1 MMRKP
6 TLWTLVITFGLSLTL
21 AFLVLYLWYSQEPP
35 AAQHPPGGSD
45 KCGFWLDNPSNDFCY
60 LLDRETTKTWEEAQ
74 DHCVLL
80 GGNLLSINDSYEQTF
95 VLGLTAVE
103 PIVATS
109 LWLGANTPIGK
120 DGAEWCDG
128 SPITYVHLEAGNPD
142 DDNPGRCLAFIT
154 SSGYWRADACNN
166 KRGFICKKRGNV
178 PSPVLDP
185 EHLPIP
191 SAPKQKS
198 PQDDLLFGKAN
209 LEWKRWDG
217 SLPDNAVS
225 IDNSYTSRVEY
236 ICKVDC
242 HAGVYSPKAGKEV
255 CKYPYRSK
263 VYTNSKFELL
273 VNIDDVEV
281 LEWKSVSHGLVAP
294 NSIQTC
300 VDKFSYVGKNRYGL
314 GEVDVSQKVFKLPWK
329 GSVWTYPEYEVL
341 VMNKDVK
348 EWHLMYVRYETAGVT
363 PSKKVPQEVKQESI
377 PNTSCQTFKEKVTVS
392 SSFVSTLKWEI
403 NFRVLVEVGVTVTAR
418 IPFLNIDEIDFKPV
432 NTFKLSQGTITET
445 TSQSVTVP
453 ITVPPRQSCDVS
465 LLGRPTILEIPFT
478 AGLKRTYGNRQTK
491 SVRVTGTFYSE
502 VMNELTAEIQSC
514 DPLPGTKPC

>member
-1 MMRKP
+1 MKP
-6 TLWTLVITFGLSLTL
+6 FVWIGFTIGLILTL
-21 AFLVLYLWYSQEPP
+21 LVLYLWYSQEPP

-74 DHCVLL
+74 DHCVLF

-95 VLGLTAVE
+95 VLGLTTVE
-103 PIVATS
+103 PTVATS

-154 SSGYWRADACNN
+154 SSGYWRADACHN

-178 PSPVLDP
+178 PSPILDP

-191 SAPKQKS
+191 SAQKQKS

-242 HAGVYSPKAGKEV
+242 HAGVYIPKAGNEV
-255 CKYPYRSK
+255 CKYPDRSAA
-263 VYTNSKFELL
+263 YTNSEFELL
-273 VNIDDVEV
+273 VNIDDVEA
-281 LEWKSVSHGLVAP
+281 LEWKRVSHGLVAP

-300 VDKFSYVGKNRYGL
+300 ANKFSYVGKNRYGL
-314 GEVDVSQKVFKLPWK
+314 GEVDVSQKVFNLPWK
-329 GSVWTYPEYEVL
+329 GSVWTYPDYEVL

-348 EWHLMYVRYETAGVT
+348 EEHLMDINYETADIT
-363 PSKKVPQEVKQESI
+363 PSTKVPQEVKRESI
-377 PNTSCQTFKEKVTVS
+377 PNWSCQPFKGKVALAG
-392 SSFVSTLKWEI
+392 SFKSFKSFKWEI
-403 NFRVLVEVGVTVTAR
+403 NFRVLVEVVTITAE
-418 IPFLNIDEIDFKPV
+418 IPFFNKDKIDFKPV
-432 NTFKLSQGTITET
+432 STFRLSQGTITET
-445 TSQSVTVP
+445 TSQSVKVP
-453 ITVPPRQSCDVS
+453 ITVPPRQSCDVR
-465 LLGRPTILEIPFT
+465 LLGSQTVLEIPFT
-478 AGLKRTYGNRQTK
+478 ARLKRTYGNRQTK